1 MAAADRMHSF
11 SRRRSRLML
20 LPVMA
25 IVVLLTILV
34 RPSALITYTLLALA
48 GGMSNFQSRP

>member
-1 MAAADRMHSF
+1 
-11 SRRRSRLML
+11 ML

-48 GGMSNFQSRP
+48 GGMSNFQTRP